1 MVMNNATIA
10 ISRKENLYRSLMRK
24 SFEIA
29 RKNREKSN
37 AILEK
42 AAQLKEEIML
52 LKSQSN

>member
-1 MVMNNATIA
+1 MNNATIA